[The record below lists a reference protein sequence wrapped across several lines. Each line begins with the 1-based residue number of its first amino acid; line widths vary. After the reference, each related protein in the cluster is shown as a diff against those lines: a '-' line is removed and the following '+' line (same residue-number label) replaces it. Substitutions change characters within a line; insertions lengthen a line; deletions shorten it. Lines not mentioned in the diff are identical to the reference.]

1 MMMQIAERDQ
11 LLPLQLAKISSNHFH
26 LHYDVLVSSDVKDLK
41 IQVNWAD
48 FEVYP
53 NRFELGNSI
62 YDEANPKT
70 SGLKKDLIYNEANPN
85 LFVSSSPEPPNICAA
100 GSSSSM
106 QQKYP
111 LKSDDTL
118 TINICSADNTQLFFI
133 SFDIFLLIN
142 DFEFPATEF

>member
-11 LLPLQLAKISSNHFH
+11 LLPLQFAKIPSNHFH
-26 LHYDVLVSSDVKDLK
+26 LHYDALVSSDVKDLK

-53 NRFELGNSI
+53 NCFELGDSI

-85 LFVSSSPEPPNICAA
+85 LFVSSSPEPPNICTA

-118 TINICSADNTQLFFI
+118 TINICSADNTSCF
-133 SFDIFLLIN
+133 
-142 DFEFPATEF
+142 

>member
-41 IQVNWAD
+41 TQINWAD

-53 NRFELGNSI
+53 NCSELEDSI
-62 YDEANPKT
+62 YDEANPNI

-85 LFVSSSPEPPNICAA
+85 LFVLSSPE
-100 GSSSSM
+100 SSEHM
-106 QQKYP
+106 YRR
-111 LKSDDTL
+111 L
-118 TINICSADNTQLFFI
+118 LFFH
-133 SFDIFLLIN
+133 
-142 DFEFPATEF
+142 ATKVSIKVQ

>member
-1 MMMQIAERDQ
+1 M
-11 LLPLQLAKISSNHFH
+11 
-26 LHYDVLVSSDVKDLK
+26 KDLK

-53 NRFELGNSI
+53 NCFELGDSI

-118 TINICSADNTQLFFI
+118 TINICSADKIVPIIRSCF
-133 SFDIFLLIN
+133 SYLLTFYKDFIN
-142 DFEFPATEF
+142 DL